1 MVFFCSSIY
10 LMNLLTRAP
19 SFYRVEM
26 MLPLSIIIYD
36 YDMEGKYGHGRGIN
50 RGAKIRRG

>member
-1 MVFFCSSIY
+1 
-10 LMNLLTRAP
+10 MNLLTRAP